1 VSNGIGSVNQVL
13 TSNNTGALTWTD
25 KSQLSSNI
33 YDLGGLTWSG
43 VSDNELIR
51 RTSSTTADGTGMTIT
66 DINNLTDNKKTVS
79 FFNRLSPLNV
89 PLGLIDY
96 SFNISSTVYK
106 THLSP
111 KSSHATTSNGL
122 FLQATSTVDAVKVG
136 INVSSPSQD
145 FQVGTTLYVD
155 DTNKKVGINVA
166 SPNVDLEVLNTMY
179 VDSNTRKVGIVNATP
194 TTTFQVGTT
203 LYVDETTGKVGIK
216 TATPATELEVVGEAR
231 ISNNG
236 TQVLSFYDTAHNHE
250 HGTIEGHQSGQGGR
264 MEFHVKNTGS
274 NALTSRLNINP
285 TGSISFANSNDY
297 GSSGQVLTSNGD
309 APPSWTAPTAGP
321 ATILTG
327 SGFDVTVGTYP
338 SNTNLP
344 QLKADGNNNVHVFY
358 ADKTGAL
365 NGAGFDITVGQYP
378 GYPTI
383 PQLKVGTSNN
393 VHVFYADIAGE
404 AYLLRG
410 YKQITSVN
418 LYGGTSVSLFGNGAN
433 NVHVFYADIAG
444 RLSDD
449 RIKWNE
455 TPINTDRTIEIVK
468 RLKFYQYDI
477 LKEPRLGS
485 LDPEEPY
492 DPSKC
497 KVGFGVIAQ
506 EIEELGN
513 EYPEL
518 KDTPFQLDEIKGVG
532 YDNIFALLGATT
544 QMLISRIETLENE
557 VKQLKAK

>member
-1 VSNGIGSVNQVL
+1 M
-13 TSNNTGALTWTD
+13 NN
-25 KSQLSSNI
+25 
-33 YDLGGLTWSG
+33 
-43 VSDNELIR
+43 NELIR
-51 RTSSTTADGTGMTIT
+51 RVDATNADGAGMTLHDTSSPSFPQTTYYKDVSYFGRHGLLTIPFGVNRFESSFAGYNQRLIPYAPILLST
-66 DINNLTDNKKTVS
+66 TLVSGLYLHHLPSINDY
-79 FFNRLSPLNV
+79 NV
-89 PLGLIDY
+89 R
-96 SFNISSTVYK
+96 
-106 THLSP
+106 
-111 KSSHATTSNGL
+111 
-122 FLQATSTVDAVKVG
+122 VG
-136 INVSSPSQD
+136 VNNQYPSQD

-155 DTNKKVGINVA
+155 DTNKRVGINQA
-166 SPNVDLEVLNTMY
+166 SPSVDLEVLNTMY
-179 VDSNTRKVGIVNATP
+179 VDSNTRRVGIVNATP

-203 LYVDETTGKVGIK
+203 MYVNEVTRRVGIGIDD
-216 TATPATELEVVGEAR
+216 PEENLEVDGSIQIDSANVAR
-231 ISNNG
+231 LKF
-236 TQVLSFYDTAHNHE
+236 Q
-250 HGTIEGHQSGQGGR
+250 QSGQNPHALSEIDGEQDGNNGGDLQLLTK
-264 MEFHVKNTGS
+264 VDGGS
-274 NALTSRLNINP
+274 VTEKLRINNEGKLGFRGAIYGNI
-285 TGSISFANSNDY
+285 GD
-297 GSSGQVLTSNGD
+297 VLTNNASGLPEWM
-309 APPSWTAPTAGP
+309 PPSAGGS

-338 SNTNLP
+338 SNTNIP
-344 QLKADGNNNVHVFY
+344 QLKANGNNYVHVFY
-358 ADKTGAL
+358 ADRTGLL

-378 GYPTI
+378 GQPNI
-383 PQLKVGTSNN
+383 PQLKAGGNN
-393 VHVFYADIAGE
+393 YVHVFWADIAGG
-404 AYLLRG
+404 ADHLRG

-468 RLKFYQYDI
+468 KIKFYQYDI
-477 LKEPRLGS
+477 LKEPRKGS